1 MTIEELHE
9 YKCWDMKGH
18 SSVAFLL
25 GMIFRGALRLCRRGG
40 IHLVLHV
47 GNLLSA
53 LAGREVQ

>member
-1 MTIEELHE
+1 M
-9 YKCWDMKGH
+9 
-18 SSVAFLL
+18 AFLL
-25 GMIFRGALRLCRRGG
+25 GMIYRGALRLCRRGG